1 VTGIQIMAQLGA
13 ERVLNSIPEG
23 LLIAAFAWLVLRVVG
38 RQSAG
43 TRFAVWFVALLAIA
57 ALPFIPSLSGSGNV
71 TQACIPGSHCQ
82 RRGES

>member
-43 TRFAVWFVALLAIA
+43 TRFAVWFVACSAIA
-57 ALPFIPSLSGSGNV
+57 ALPFIPSLTG
-71 TQACIPGSHCQ
+71 
-82 RRGES
+82 REM